1 MIMFMDGFEQF
12 KDGTTTDLAQAGYAP
27 VGTLSLAD
35 GRTSNSVCVAIGGD
49 PDSSISRTFT
59 SGANRVILAF
69 AYKGDTSRED
79 IVSIDNA
86 FKLEWPDKLQ
96 INGSKGAVIPVI
108 GLWYYFELVMDRAAQ
123 TIEVYVNNVKDLT
136 VAMPAAMQ
144 NLNTWKCTW
153 PSPAKATKRL
163 DDLFFITSGNPNPV
177 DRVGPQAISIRIPTQ
192 DVTKEWSAATGDDHF
207 AMVDNRPP
215 VETQYIQSA
224 VSGAQDLFL
233 SGATGNGKPITA
245 VGVVVRARK
254 SDIDNRQIGIAVGA
268 KAGPQKET
276 LVSALLTTPTYNYA
290 VFPTD
295 PAGATWTDSSV
306 LDTPFGVV
314 VRP

>member
-12 KDGTTTDLAQAGYAP
+12 KGGTKVDLGQAGYDA
-27 VGTLSLAD
+27 VGGVNMAD
-35 GRTSNSVCVAIGGD
+35 GRTAESVCVAIGGD
-49 PDSSISRTFT
+49 ADSSLSRTFT
-59 SGANRVILAF
+59 SGANRIVLAF
-69 AYKGDTSRED
+69 AYLADTSRED

-123 TIEVYVNNVKDLT
+123 SIEVYVNNVKDLT

-153 PSPAKATKRL
+153 ASPSKITKRL
-163 DDLFFITSGNPNPV
+163 DDVFFITSGTPNPV
-177 DRVGPQAISIRIPTQ
+177 DRIGPQAISIRMPTS
-192 DVTKEWSAATGDDHF
+192 DVTKEWSAAVGDDHF

-215 VETQYIQSA
+215 ADTQYIQSA
-224 VSGAQDLFL
+224 VSGAQDLFR

-254 SDIDNRQIGIAVGA
+254 SDIDNRQIGIVVGP
-268 KAGPQKET
+268 KTGTQKET

-295 PAGATWTDSSV
+295 PAGAAWTDSSV